1 MIDRILNMLGI
12 GDGSF
17 NKQGTTRRKHQR
29 HAGMLADV
37 IVADRAYGVKDWS
50 TGGVYF
56 DATPETRLNVG
67 DKVQFLLRFRLP
79 NETVNIM
86 QTGKIVRAVRKG
98 QSLSWSDVAMD
109 TTTHAYRIRRD
120 MEAQFAPPQRKAA

>member
-17 NKQGTTRRKHQR
+17 NKDGSTRRKHVR
-29 HAGMLADV
+29 HAGVLADV
-37 IVADRAYGVKDWS
+37 IVADRAYGVRDWS

-56 DATPETRLNVG
+56 DAQPEARLNVG
-67 DKVQFLLRFRLP
+67 DKVQFMLRFRLP

-98 QSLSWSDVAMD
+98 LAAEFLPLSPESKRKFARVLDGVNAQRFVESQVA
-109 TTTHAYRIRRD
+109 
-120 MEAQFAPPQRKAA
+120 